1 MKKYILVITILSA
14 ALTFTSCGKDHKND
28 RYTNIEPI
36 SVKVSQVAANAGQS
50 FLSASGKI
58 EAVNQANLSTRMMG
72 FVNKIHVKVGDKV
85 RQGQL
90 LISINNSDLQ
100 AKKAQAEAGIT
111 QATAA
116 FKNAEKDYN
125 RFRNLFAENSASQK
139 ELDDM
144 TARYE
149 MAKANKEA
157 AVQMKNEV
165 DAQFTYVN
173 ISAPFSGIVTN
184 IFTDEGD
191 MANPGMTL
199 IAVETPGNFEVTA
212 MVPESDISKIQTGID
227 VEVLVKSLNKMVS
240 GTVSEVSQSAANTG
254 GQYLVKVNLNKT
266 GADVLAGMYVTIKF
280 PVKESPAVSNTI
292 LVPKDVVVTY
302 GQLIGIYTVSESNT
316 AILRWL
322 RVGRTFGDQVEV
334 LSGLSFDETYIMSAE
349 GKLYNG
355 ASIAIQ

>member
-1 MKKYILVITILSA
+1 MKKYIQIITMLSA
-14 ALTFTSCGKDHKND
+14 AIFVTSCGKDHDKTESAN
-28 RYTNIEPI
+28 TEPI
-36 SVKVSQVAANAGQS
+36 IVEVNQVASNTDQS

-116 FKNAEKDYN
+116 FKNAEKDFN
-125 RFRNLFAENSASQK
+125 RFNNLFAEKSASQK

-149 MAKANKEA
+149 MAKANLEA

-165 DAQFTYVN
+165 NAQFAYVN
-173 ISAPFSGIVTN
+173 ISAPFSGVVTN
-184 IFTDEGD
+184 IFTDEGA

-199 IAVETPGNFEVTA
+199 IAVESPGNFEVTA
-212 MVPESDISKIQTGID
+212 MVPESDISRIKTGID
-227 VEVLVKSLNKMVS
+227 VAVMVKSLNQTVHGK
-240 GTVSEVSQSAANTG
+240 VSEVSQSAVNTG
-254 GQYLVKVNLNKT
+254 GQYLVKV
-266 GADVLAGMYVTIKF
+266 VLDKVDTSILSGMYVTVQF
-280 PVKESPAVSNTI
+280 PVERKNMTETV
-292 LVPKDVVVTY
+292 LVPAEAIISK
-302 GQLIGIYTVSESNT
+302 GQLTGIYTVSESNT

-322 RVGRTFGDQVEV
+322 RLGRTIGDQVEV
-334 LSGLSFDETYIMSAE
+334 LSGLSTDETYITSAE

-355 ASIAIQ
+355 ANIVIQ

>member
-1 MKKYILVITILSA
+1 MKKYILMITLLSA
-14 ALTFTSCGKDHKND
+14 TIVFTSCGSKHDNSGSVN
-28 RYTNIEPI
+28 TEPI
-36 SVKVSQVAANAGQS
+36 AVKVSQVASNSDQS

-85 RQGQL
+85 RKGQQ

-116 FKNAEKDYN
+116 FKNAEKDFN
-125 RFRNLFAENSASQK
+125 RFKNLFAENSASQK

-149 MAKANKEA
+149 IAKANMEA

-165 DAQFTYVN
+165 NAQFTYVN
-173 ISAPFSGIVTN
+173 ISAPFSGVVTN
-184 IFTDEGD
+184 IFTDEGA

-199 IAVETPGNFEVTA
+199 IAVESPGNFEVTA
-212 MVPESDISKIQTGID
+212 MVPESDISKIQTGSD
-227 VEVLVKSLNKMVS
+227 VSVMVKSLNKIVH
-240 GTVSEVSQSAANTG
+240 GKVSEVSQSAINTG
-254 GQYLVKVNLNKT
+254 GQYLVKVVLDKT
-266 GADVLAGMYVTIKF
+266 DVSILSGMYVTVQF
-280 PVKESPAVSNTI
+280 PVQSQNTTQMV
-292 LVPKDVVVTY
+292 LVPTEAIVSQ
-302 GQLIGIYTVSESNT
+302 GQLSGIYTVSESNT

-322 RVGRTFGDQVEV
+322 RLGRNVGDQVEV
-334 LSGLSFDETYIMSAE
+334 LSGLSPEETYIITAE

-355 ASIAIQ
+355 ANIVIQ